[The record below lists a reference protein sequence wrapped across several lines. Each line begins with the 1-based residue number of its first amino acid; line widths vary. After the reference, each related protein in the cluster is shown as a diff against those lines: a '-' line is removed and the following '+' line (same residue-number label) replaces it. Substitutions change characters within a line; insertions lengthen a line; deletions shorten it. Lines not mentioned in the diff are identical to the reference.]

1 MFNYRHVGINLY
13 AESVTRLD
21 QLLLPNFAQ
30 TICIACPPTP
40 TDSLADIPQK
50 LASETWHIPLERQ
63 MTWTV
68 LFSSGFVSARR
79 VGAKNMASSSGCAIR
94 SAIRWFR
101 NVVVR
106 AEEMVYILWND

>member
-1 MFNYRHVGINLY
+1 MLNYCHVGINLY
-13 AESVTRLD
+13 AESATGLN

-30 TICIACPPTP
+30 TICIACPLTT

-68 LFSSGFVSARR
+68 LFNSGFVSARS
-79 VGAKNMASSSGCAIR
+79 VGEKNMASSSGCAIR

-101 NVVVR
+101 SVVIR